1 MCGAISAATT
11 APIAAPSTRT
21 MSRDL
26 AKAGAML
33 PLRRLCDHPQAE
45 HACGRAGGEP
55 AYVVARVVHRD
66 HTLLVEPLVDLLHA
80 LLHRLRVERLSE
92 RPHGH
97 RGNEALHHPVR
108 RFYRF
113 HTP

>member
-1 MCGAISAATT
+1 MPPVGTGKNPRTCGAISAATA

-33 PLRRLCDHPQAE
+33 PLRRLRDHPNAE

-55 AYVVARVVHRD
+55 AYVAARVVHGD
-66 HTLLVEPLVDLLHA
+66 HALFVEPFVDLLHA
-80 LLHRLRVERLSE
+80 LLHPLRAER
-92 RPHGH
+92 
-97 RGNEALHHPVR
+97 
-108 RFYRF
+108 
-113 HTP
+113 